1 VETLLEHYDQRTAI
15 WQTVLRSE
23 VVLPPLPLD
32 VAVKAAATD
41 LSAQFKGTLETYA
54 FSYRHQI
61 FMASPAWYT
70 AGGISHAVVDMHTA
84 SVYVCVCV

>member
-1 VETLLEHYDQRTAI
+1 METLLEHYDQRTSM

-23 VVLPPLPLD
+23 ILLPPLPLD

-41 LSAQFKGTLETYA
+41 LSALFKGTLETYA
-54 FSYRHQI
+54 FAYRHQI

-70 AGGISHAVVDMHTA
+70 CRPGFHALMLM
-84 SVYVCVCV
+84 